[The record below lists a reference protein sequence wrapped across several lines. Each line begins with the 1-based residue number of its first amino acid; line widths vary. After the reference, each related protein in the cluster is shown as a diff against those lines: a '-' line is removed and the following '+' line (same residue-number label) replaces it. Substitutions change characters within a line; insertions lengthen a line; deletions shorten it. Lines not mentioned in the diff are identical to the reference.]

1 MMSTNDVALSDHT
14 DYVTAAQDV
23 KSVINYDAARSV
35 ESHIHR
41 IGRTGRMQV
50 SHQPHTTIRITTH
63 CLRSDM
69 NLYKNNNPFC
79 CWTLTNKFL
88 SSYRK
93 MVYTLVIN

>member
-1 MMSTNDVALSDHT
+1 MSTINVALSYDT
-14 DYVTAAQDV
+14 NCVTAAQDV
-23 KSVINYDAARSV
+23 KSVINYDAARSI

-69 NLYKNNNPFC
+69 NLYI
-79 CWTLTNKFL
+79 TTTHSAAGLTNKFL

-93 MVYTLVIN
+93 MVYILVID